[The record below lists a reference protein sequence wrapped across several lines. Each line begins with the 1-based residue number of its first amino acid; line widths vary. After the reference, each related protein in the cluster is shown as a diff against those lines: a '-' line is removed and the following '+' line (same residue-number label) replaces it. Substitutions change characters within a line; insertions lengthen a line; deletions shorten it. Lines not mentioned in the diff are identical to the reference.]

1 MILSN
6 ITTIKELFFYI
17 VILNHNY
24 YTYLK
29 INKGLYM
36 KILFLG
42 DVVGKSGRSK
52 LFSLIDTFVS
62 KLKIDFTI
70 VNAENSAHGFGINPD
85 IAQKFFMYN
94 IDVLTTGDHIWDQ
107 MTIKPYLQEEPRIIR
122 PLNYKKYN
130 DGNGYHIYT
139 TKNNKKILVINL
151 LGTLFMRED
160 IENPFHTMDSLLKN
174 YKLGQNVDAIF
185 VDFHAEAT
193 SEKMSLAHFLD
204 GRVSAVIGTHTH
216 IPTSDNHILPNG
228 TAFQSDAGMCGDFN
242 SSIGMKTDVSISR
255 FLGEGEHTHL
265 SPAQGE
271 ATLCGV
277 IIETDDKTGL
287 ATKIEPLR
295 IGGILPQ
302 THKL

>member
-1 MILSN
+1 
-6 ITTIKELFFYI
+6 
-17 VILNHNY
+17 
-24 YTYLK
+24 
-29 INKGLYM
+29 M

-42 DVVGKSGRSK
+42 DVVGKSGRK
-52 LFSLIDTFVS
+52 QLFSLIDTIVS
-62 KLKIDFTI
+62 KFKIDFTI

-85 IAQKFFMYN
+85 IANKFFMYN

-107 MTIKPYLQEEPRIIR
+107 MTIKPYLQEESRILR
-122 PLNYKKYN
+122 PLNYKRHN
-130 DGNGYHIYT
+130 DGNGYKVYT
-139 TKNNKKILVINL
+139 SKNGKKILVINL
-151 LGTLFMRED
+151 LGTLFMRDE
-160 IENPFHTMDSLLKN
+160 IENPFITMDNLLKN

-216 IPTSDNHILPNG
+216 IPTADSHILPNG
-228 TAFQSDAGMCGDFN
+228 TAFQSDAGMCGDFI

-265 SPAQGE
+265 TPATEE

-277 IIETDDKTGL
+277 IIEIDDKSGL
-287 ATKIEPLR
+287 AKQIEPLR
-295 IGGILPQ
+295 IGGVLSQ

>member
-1 MILSN
+1 
-6 ITTIKELFFYI
+6 
-17 VILNHNY
+17 
-24 YTYLK
+24 
-29 INKGLYM
+29 M

-42 DVVGKSGRSK
+42 DIVGKSGRSK
-52 LFSLIDTFVS
+52 LFSLIDKIVS

-70 VNAENSAHGFGINPD
+70 VNAENSAHGFGINPS

-107 MTIKPYLQEEPRIIR
+107 LIIKPYLQEEARILR
-122 PLNYKKYN
+122 PLNYAKHN
-130 DGNGYHIYT
+130 DGNGYRVYT
-139 TKNNKKILVINL
+139 TRNNKKILVINI
-151 LGTLFMRED
+151 LGTLFMRDE
-160 IENPFHTMDSLLKN
+160 IENPFHAMDKILHN

-193 SEKMSLAHFLD
+193 SEKMSFAHYLD
-204 GRVSAVIGTHTH
+204 GRISAIIGTHTH
-216 IPTSDNHILPNG
+216 IPTADSHILPNG
-228 TAFQSDAGMCGDFN
+228 TAYQSDAGMCGDYN
-242 SSIGMKTDVSISR
+242 SSIGMKTDTSILR

-265 SPAQGE
+265 TPAQGE

-277 IIETDDKTGL
+277 IVETDDKTGL
-287 ATKIEPLR
+287 AKQIEPLR

>member
-1 MILSN
+1 
-6 ITTIKELFFYI
+6 
-17 VILNHNY
+17 
-24 YTYLK
+24 
-29 INKGLYM
+29 M

-42 DVVGKSGRSK
+42 DVVGKSGRKK
-52 LFSLIDTFVS
+52 LFSLIDTIVS

-130 DGNGYHIYT
+130 DGNGYKIYT
-139 TKNNKKILVINL
+139 SKNGKKILVVNL

-160 IENPFHTMDSLLKN
+160 IENPFLTMNNLLNN

-204 GRVSAVIGTHTH
+204 GRVTAVIGTHTH

-228 TAFQSDAGMCGDFN
+228 TAFQADAGMCGDFN
-242 SSIGMKTDVSISR
+242 SSIGMQTDVSISR

-265 SPAQGE
+265 CPAEGE

-287 ATKIEPLR
+287 AKNIEPLR